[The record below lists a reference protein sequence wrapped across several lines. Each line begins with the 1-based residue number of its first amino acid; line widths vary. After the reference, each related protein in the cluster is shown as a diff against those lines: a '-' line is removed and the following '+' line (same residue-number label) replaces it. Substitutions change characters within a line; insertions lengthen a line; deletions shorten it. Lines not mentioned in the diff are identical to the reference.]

1 MIEIKKEQEPSELIT
16 HRKTAYATYENMPV
30 ETHQA
35 VLNSLMHEQ
44 GFLCAYCMRRIPQKG
59 RIPSATIELRGHQT
73 VLRKAAERISG
84 EFPQNALCRYFNT
97 LAGKA
102 LLST

>member
-44 GFLCAYCMRRIPQKG
+44 GFLCAYCMRRIP
-59 RIPSATIELRGHQT
+59 
-73 VLRKAAERISG
+73 
-84 EFPQNALCRYFNT
+84 
-97 LAGKA
+97 
-102 LLST
+102 